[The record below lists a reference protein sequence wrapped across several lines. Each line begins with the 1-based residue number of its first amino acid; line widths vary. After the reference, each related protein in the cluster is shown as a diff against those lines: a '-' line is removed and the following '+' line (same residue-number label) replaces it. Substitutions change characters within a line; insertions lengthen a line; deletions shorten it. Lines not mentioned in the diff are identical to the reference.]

1 MQIKNRQ
8 QMLIILTIAAFALL
22 IGNSLIYEPLTKWW
36 TTRSKNITDLRAQ
49 VKDGKLMLQREA
61 GIRGHWS
68 QMRTNTLPDN
78 TSAAEQ
84 QVLKAFDKWARES
97 GVEIS
102 GIMPQWKN
110 DADEYRTLNCRVEVA
125 GNLGT
130 LTRFIYDIEKGP
142 MALKVN
148 SMELTARDTG
158 GQQLTLGLQVSGL
171 VLTANPKP

>member
-8 QMLIILTIAAFALL
+8 QMLIILTIAAIALL
-22 IGNSLIYEPLTKWW
+22 IGNSLVYEPLAKWW
-36 TTRSKNITDLRAQ
+36 ITRSKNITELRAQ

-61 GIRGHWS
+61 AIRGHWS

-84 QVLKAFDKWARES
+84 QVLKAFDNWAHES

-110 DADEYRTLNCRVEVA
+110 DADEYRTLNCRVEAA

-148 SMELTARDTG
+148 SLELTSRDTG

-171 VLTANPKP
+171 VLTAHSKP